1 MLPRPRPIPLVRR
14 LVGRALGALVVTA
27 AVSSTVGCGG
37 PNRWGYAR
45 NYEPLAPEKSALDG
59 AQPFDATMAELK
71 PEQWR
76 NKKVHLWL
84 IVDERKDAANGVVYL
99 TGKMHV
105 RNDVNGCANKHDEDT
120 CRVTVKP
127 GEGAVVHV
135 QTTLVAE
142 DQAGQLRVGKGTLLH
157 VVGTV
162 REKPDA
168 DDGKQVVDGAY
179 YRQWPMGYY
188 VSEGDLLQ

>member
-1 MLPRPRPIPLVRR
+1 MLFPRPRPIPFVRR
-14 LVGRALGALVVTA
+14 ASSPLLSAALIAFALA
-27 AVSSTVGCGG
+27 AAGCGG

-45 NYEPLAPEKSALDG
+45 SYSPLPTEKSAEEG
-59 AQPFDATMAELK
+59 ARPFDPTMAELK
-71 PEQWR
+71 PEEWR
-76 NKKVHLWL
+76 NKKVHFFF
-84 IVDERKDAANGVVYL
+84 IVDERKDASGGVVYL

-105 RNDVNGCANKHDEDT
+105 RNEVNGCANKHDEES

-157 VVGTV
+157 VVGVV
-162 REKPDA
+162 REKVDA
-168 DDGKQVVDGAY
+168 DDGKQVVEASF

-188 VSEGDLLQ
+188 VFEGDLLQ